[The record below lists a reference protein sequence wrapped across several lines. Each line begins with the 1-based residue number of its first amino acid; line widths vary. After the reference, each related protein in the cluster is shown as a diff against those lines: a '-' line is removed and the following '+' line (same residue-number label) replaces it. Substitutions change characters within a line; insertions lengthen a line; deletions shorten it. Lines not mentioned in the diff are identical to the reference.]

1 MRWIKLN
8 PVIAAFIASLF
19 IATCGCRSR
28 VERSEVARSQSPD
41 GKWVAVFLHS
51 FFLGDVDGDVS
62 IFRASEVPKE
72 IPIPGNVFSCVGSGV
87 DRVEWVSSNK
97 LVIFASSRCN
107 VNIQHRRIKEQSLHG
122 IDIEYRFIEPN
133 LRINSSPRGTHREK
147 HEGVQEGR

>member
-1 MRWIKLN
+1 MGWIKSS
-8 PVIAAFIASLF
+8 PVIAALATSLF
-19 IATCGCRSR
+19 IAACGCCSR
-28 VERSEVARSQSPD
+28 VERSEVTRSQSPD

-87 DRVEWVSSNK
+87 DRVEWVSNEK

-107 VNIQHRRIKEQSLHG
+107 VNIQHRRIKEQSFHG
-122 IDIEYRFIEPN
+122 ISIEYRFSEPDVPPVN
-133 LRINSSPRGTHREK
+133 
-147 HEGVQEGR
+147 